1 MISPD
6 QITKLIQASI
16 PDARVRLNDLTGGGD
31 HWEATV
37 VSAQFEGK
45 SLVEQ
50 HQLVYKALREEMKGP
65 IHALQLK
72 TLTPARAAEAG
83 F

>member
-1 MISPD
+1 MITPD
-6 QITKLIQASI
+6 QIASLIKEAL
-16 PDARVRLNDLTGGGD
+16 PDAQVRLNDLTGGGD

-37 VSAQFEGK
+37 VSTAFDGK
-45 SLVEQ
+45 SLIEQ
-50 HQLVYKALREEMKGP
+50 HQLVYGALREQMKGP

-72 TLTPARAAEAG
+72 TMTPKKAAETG

>member
-1 MISPD
+1 MITPD
-6 QITKLIQASI
+6 QIASLIKEAL
-16 PDARVRLNDLTGGGD
+16 PDAQVRLNDLTGGGD

-37 VSAQFEGK
+37 VSTAFDGK
-45 SLVEQ
+45 SLIEQ
-50 HQLVYKALREEMKGP
+50 HQLVYGALREQMKGP

-72 TLTPARAAEAG
+72 TMTPKKAVETG

>member
-1 MISPD
+1 MITADAIRELVQRS
-6 QITKLIQASI
+6 L
-16 PDARVRLNDLTGGGD
+16 PDAEVRLRDLTGGGD

-37 VSAQFEGK
+37 ISAAFEGR

-50 HQLVYKALREEMKGP
+50 HQLVYAALRPQMVSE

-72 TLTPARAAEAG
+72 TGTPSKTT
-83 F
+83 

>member
-6 QITKLIQASI
+6 QIASLIKASI
-16 PDARVRLNDLTGGGD
+16 PDAQVRLNDLTGGGD
-31 HWEATV
+31 HWEAVV
-37 VSAQFEGK
+37 VSASFDGK
-45 SLVEQ
+45 SLIEQ
-50 HQLVYKALREEMKGP
+50 HQIVYRALREEMKGP

-72 TLTPARAAEAG
+72 TLTPAKASEAG